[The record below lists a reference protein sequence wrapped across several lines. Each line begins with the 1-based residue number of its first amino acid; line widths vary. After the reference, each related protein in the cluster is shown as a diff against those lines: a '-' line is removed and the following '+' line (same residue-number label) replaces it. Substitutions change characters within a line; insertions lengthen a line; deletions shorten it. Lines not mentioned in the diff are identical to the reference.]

1 MAEKYYSILTNRG
14 KELETQS
21 SATGKPVIIKD
32 FVVGDGNGQSVKP
45 DPAQTK
51 LVREVYRSAISALQ
65 ISPDQANQFIAQ
77 LVLPVDVGGF
87 VVREVGLLTDAGELY
102 SVANCAAI
110 EKPENGV
117 SVNLQYRLAV
127 SETAAV
133 ELKVATGDGLF
144 LRLDRNLGEIAENGP
159 SAQKSAREAIDV
171 VDATISRKGLVQLSN
186 ATDSTSEG
194 MASTPKAVKAAYDL
208 ADGKYTAQDATTARK
223 GIVQLSSATDSTS
236 ETQAATPKAVK
247 SIKDSMGTS
256 APKDIVTSQTDTTA
270 GRVLT
275 VGYGGIGGTAP
286 RTAVALSNSY
296 DNIPTGL
303 PSGFWTHAIAGGPY
317 AHTLTLLQDGGG
329 NRDDRHLIIPSSY
342 TDKIAIRWDSGTT
355 KNYQYFYTDKNK
367 PTAADVGAVP
377 SGRKIN
383 GHALDKDT
391 NVTSQDIFN
400 GQAIG
405 LSSEDLDTIKT
416 PGIYYQPA
424 NANTSAARHY
434 PETNAGTLLV
444 YKNAGVTQVYIVYNS
459 SRTYTR
465 SQYSTG
471 AWTAWA
477 KQYDTANKPTPSDVG
492 ALPSTGGTLNGGLTV
507 QGTTQIG
514 SVGSAVLNIGDN
526 DSGLRSSKDG
536 QVDLWSNSKNVGYW
550 NGTTLYFSGQ
560 IVPNNFTNFDARY
573 YTRTDSDAR
582 FQPKG
587 SYTPAG
593 QAYTKAESDSRYNLK
608 NTATKSANAM
618 THKDASTGVMEVVM
632 SNISVTNNTNV
643 NVTFPTAFPNACVG
657 VVITYDGAGHG
668 SGDDSS
674 IAVPSYSRTG
684 CVLRANNAN
693 GKFMLI
699 AKGY

>member
-21 SATGKPVIIKD
+21 SATGKPVIIKE
-32 FVVGDGNGQSVKP
+32 FVVGDGNGQAVKP

-65 ISPDQANQFIAQ
+65 VSPDQANQFIAQ
-77 LVLPVDVGGF
+77 LVLPVNVGGF

-159 SAQKSAREAIDV
+159 GAQKSAREAIDV
-171 VDATISRKGLVQLSN
+171 VDATTSRKGLVQLSN
-186 ATDSTSEG
+186 ATDSKSEG
-194 MASTPKAVKAAYDL
+194 LAATPKAVKDAYDL
-208 ADGKYTAQDATTARK
+208 AKGKYTAQNATTAQE
-223 GIVQLSSATDSTS
+223 GIVQLSSATDSDS
-236 ETQAATPKAVK
+236 ELLAATPKAVK
-247 SIKDSMGTS
+247 AANDN
-256 APKDIVTSQTDTTA
+256 AN
-270 GRVLT
+270 GRV
-275 VGYGGIGGTAP
+275 
-286 RTAVALSNSY
+286 
-296 DNIPTGL
+296 PT
-303 PSGFWTHAIAGGPY
+303 
-317 AHTLTLLQDGGG
+317 
-329 NRDDRHLIIPSSY
+329 
-342 TDKIAIRWDSGTT
+342 
-355 KNYQYFYTDKNK
+355 
-367 PTAADVGAVP
+367 
-377 SGRKIN
+377 GRKIN
-383 GHALDKDT
+383 GHALTEDT
-391 NVTSQDIFN
+391 SVTSQDIFN
-400 GQAIG
+400 DQAIG
-405 LSSEDLDTIKT
+405 LSTEDLDTLKT
-416 PGIYYQPA
+416 PGIYYQPL

-434 PETNAGTLLV
+434 PENNAGTLLV
-444 YKNAGVTQVYIVYNS
+444 YKNAGVTQVYRVYNS

-477 KQYDTANKPTPSDVG
+477 KQYDTANKPTSSDVG
-492 ALPSTGGTLNGGLTV
+492 ALSSTGGTLTGGLTV

-573 YTRTDSDAR
+573 YTKTDSDAR

-608 NTATKSANAM
+608 NTATKSANSM

-632 SNISVTNNTNV
+632 SNITVGPNANVSVT
-643 NVTFPTAFPNACVG
+643 FSTAFPSVCVG
-657 VVITYDGAGHG
+657 VVITYDGSGHG
-668 SGDDSS
+668 SDDDSS
-674 IAVPSYSRTG
+674 IACVSYSRTG
-684 CVLRANNAN
+684 CVLRANNAQ